1 MCIRDRRYESAVQTF
16 FRTTSVATEIAGIV
30 IPAGSKVLTFLAAA
44 NRDPR
49 HWPEP
54 DRFDIERRPTG
65 HMAFGSGIH
74 GCVGQVV
81 ARLEGELILG
91 GIARRVKRL
100 SLAGEPTR
108 RLNNTLRAL
117 GSLPLKLEP
126 A

>member
-1 MCIRDRRYESAVQTF
+1 VQTF
-16 FRTTSVATEIAGIV
+16 FRTTSGDARIAGIT

-49 HWPEP
+49 HWPDP

-117 GSLPLKLEP
+117 GSLPLKMEP